1 MRERIL
7 DYLNRSSEPLRAD
20 RILRDVLKIVS
31 PNVIAADR
39 ILGHI
44 VGGDARFARD
54 ATGLW
59 SAAAPRAAPDLGA
72 AVLYLERSSGASP
85 LSSGRGAVYLPEID
99 RAFEFTVAGAAEA

>member
-1 MRERIL
+1 REVRPHQPRHLQSVLLILSAPAMRERIL

-44 VGGDARFARD
+44 VGGDVRFARD

-72 AVLYLERSSGASP
+72 AVLDLE
-85 LSSGRGAVYLPEID
+85 
-99 RAFEFTVAGAAEA
+99 